1 MYVFV
6 QLKCFLCFSVQGVV
20 LPVATSLGKGSK
32 PSEIVK
38 AWQQRKQSVDCA
50 FGPARGN
57 DESAGVGGACREPV
71 EIP

>member
-6 QLKCFLCFSVQGVV
+6 QLNCFLCFSVQGVV

-38 AWQQRKQSVDCA
+38 A
-50 FGPARGN
+50 
-57 DESAGVGGACREPV
+57 
-71 EIP
+71 